1 MKLTNVYLSGL
12 GVYQPPTVD
21 TREAARRG
29 EYHPGFYQ
37 ENKFTG
43 LCVAGDVPPVEMAVQ
58 AGRQALSRAGDDP
71 GRVGLLL
78 HTAMHWQGPEGWNA
92 AAYIQ
97 KNVVGGTIPAF
108 EIRVGCGGLFAALE
122 LAAPRLDGPGS
133 DETVLVTTAENFGT
147 QLVDRWNAL
156 PGYIQGDAG
165 SALLLDRNAGFARL
179 RALGCITVSEVEQLY
194 RGGEPLWP
202 PTLSPGEKPDMRP
215 RVTYFRENVMA
226 LAEANEIIA
235 RSLVKVIEQTLDE
248 AERSLDDIARVV
260 YMNAASFVMHQQLLE
275 PLGIPM
281 ERTTWDFGRGLG
293 HCGANDQP
301 LSLNH
306 LLVTGQLQ
314 AGDHVLVA
322 GGGPAMVAA
331 AVLEILEV
339 PEWALA

>member
-21 TREAARRG
+21 AREASRRG

-37 ENKFTG
+37 ENRMTG
-43 LCVAGDVPPVEMAVQ
+43 LCVAGDVAPVEMAVH

-71 GRVGLLL
+71 GRIGLLL
-78 HTAMHWQGPEGWNA
+78 HTAMHFQGPEGWNA
-92 AAYIQ
+92 AAYIE
-97 KNVVGGTIPAF
+97 KNIVGGTVPAF

-122 LAAPRLDGPGS
+122 LAAPRLDKPGP
-133 DETVLVTTAENFGT
+133 DETVLITTAENFGA

-156 PGYIQGDAG
+156 PGFIQGDAG
-165 SALLLDRNAGFARL
+165 SALLLDRRSGFARL
-179 RALGCITVSEVEQLY
+179 RAVGCATVPEVEQLY

-202 PTLSPGEKPDMRP
+202 PTPRTKPDMRP
-215 RVTYFRENVMA
+215 RVTYFRENVMP
-226 LAEANEIIA
+226 LAEANEAIA
-235 RSLVKVIEQTLDE
+235 RSLVKLTDRILDE
-248 AERSLDDIARVV
+248 AERSLDDMVRVV
-260 YMNAASFVMHQQLLE
+260 YMNAASYVMQQQVLE

-281 ERTTWDFGRGLG
+281 ERTTWDFGRGIG
-293 HCGANDQP
+293 HCGSNDQP

-306 LLVTGQLQ
+306 LLVTGQLK
-314 AGDHVLVA
+314 AGDHVLLA
-322 GGGPAMVAA
+322 GGGPATLAA